1 MIYGYIRVSTEEQ
14 NLENQKRAISENW
27 KVDKWIEEKKSGTL
41 DYRKRNLGGLLNEL
55 KAGDIL
61 VITELSRLGRSLSMI
76 FNIISILKEKK
87 IRCVAIKNNFD
98 LNPNNPNDIISEVIL
113 FAFGLSAQIER
124 QLISERTKQGLA
136 VARAKGK
143 KIGRAK
149 GEKPHYYKLTPYKA
163 EIEKAIEEKQSV
175 NSLAVE
181 YGVRWQTMKNF
192 IKINRHVKPLPPLT
206 EKPRKH
212 GHPTH
217 RELEYFKNH
226 L

>member
-27 KVDKWIEEKKSGTL
+27 KVEKWIEEKKSGTL
-41 DYRKRNLGGLLNEL
+41 DYRKRNLGGLLEEL
-55 KAGDIL
+55 KTGDIL

-98 LNPNNPNDIISEVIL
+98 LNPNNPNDIISSVLL

-124 QLISERTKQGLA
+124 QLISDRTKQGLA

-149 GEKPHYYKLTPYKA
+149 GEKPRWFKLSPYKA
-163 EIEKAIEEKQSV
+163 EIESLLEKGMSI
-175 NSLAVE
+175 NALAKK
-181 YGVRWQTMKNF
+181 YNVRWATMRNF
-192 IKINRHVKPLPPLT
+192 IKTNRFIKDLPPLT
-206 EKPRKH
+206 VEPRRH
-212 GHPTH
+212 GHPSR
-217 RELEYFKNH
+217 REKEWFENH
-226 L
+226 A